1 MGCAIQ
7 NNIVAE
13 WRKHFVIKDH
23 MQEVDCAIIT
33 PEIVLKNS
41 GHLSKFSDLM
51 VILKSIK

>member
-23 MQEVDCAIIT
+23 MQEVDCTIIT

-51 VILKSIK
+51 VILK